1 MFYNTALGNCYYLPK
16 RVSLFLFYGG
26 FECKENLAINPF
38 NKGFYVNPEKLIQF
52 FSEIQFFVSWARPYY
67 WKTHPDGLCHA
78 TEFVKY
84 YFSTKGFI
92 SLRNFA

>member
-52 FSEIQFFVSWARPYY
+52 FFRNTVFRVMGQTVLLENSSRRSVSR
-67 WKTHPDGLCHA
+67 HGIRQILLFD
-78 TEFVKY
+78 
-84 YFSTKGFI
+84 
-92 SLRNFA
+92 